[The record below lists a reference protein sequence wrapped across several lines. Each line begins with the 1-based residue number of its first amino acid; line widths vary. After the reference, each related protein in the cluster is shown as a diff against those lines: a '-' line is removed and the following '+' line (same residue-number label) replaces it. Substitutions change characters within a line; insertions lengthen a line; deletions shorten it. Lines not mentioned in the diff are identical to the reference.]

1 MYAPIIVF
9 AFNRLNSLKKC
20 IDSLLKNE
28 ESKFSDLYIFVDG
41 AREDKS
47 GEYDHVKCVQEY
59 VQEITGF
66 KSLTYEFSETNKG
79 LGNSVIS
86 GVSKVIDDYGSAI
99 VLEDDLIVSM
109 SFLRFMN
116 DGLQKYQNDKSIYSI
131 CGYSNKM
138 KVPLNYIPN
147 TYFCTRSS
155 SWGWAT
161 WIDRWTTIDW
171 ELSDWNDVEKNRCE
185 FNKWGGSD
193 LYKML
198 NGWRTG
204 KNNSWAI
211 RFVYSQFKNDAIS
224 LFPTRSLVDNNGF
237 DGTGTNCKTY
247 SRFKCDYDD
256 KNNIIFT
263 YPDNININI
272 TLLKKQMRY
281 NGILIRI
288 WSRVMYL
295 YYDIRLF

>member
-20 IDSLLKNE
+20 INSLLQNE
-28 ESKFSDLYIFVDG
+28 ESKFSDLYVFVDG
-41 AREDKS
+41 ARTEKADECDK
-47 GEYDHVKCVQEY
+47 VKSIHKY
-59 VQEITGF
+59 VQEIKGF
-66 KSLTYEFSETNKG
+66 KSLSYKFSEANKG
-79 LGNSVIS
+79 LANSIIC
-86 GVSKVIDDYGSAI
+86 GVSEVINEYGSAI

-116 DGLQKYQNDKSIYSI
+116 DGLQRYKDVKSVYSV

-138 KVPLNYIPN
+138 KVPFSYIPN

-161 WIDRWTTIDW
+161 WKDRWATV
-171 ELSDWNDVEKNRCE
+171 DWNLHNWYDVQKNRSR

-198 NGWRTG
+198 NGWHAG

-211 RFVYSQFKNDAIS
+211 RFVYSQFMNSAFS
-224 LFPTRSLVDNNGF
+224 LFPTLSLVNNNGF

-247 SRFKCDYDD
+247 SRFQCDYDG
-256 KNNIIFT
+256 KNNIVFT
-263 YPDNININI
+263 YPDTIDLNTKIF
-272 TLLKKQMRY
+272 KKQMRY
-281 NGILIRI
+281 NSIVLRI
-288 WSRVMYL
+288 WSRIMYL
-295 YYDIRLF
+295 FYDIK